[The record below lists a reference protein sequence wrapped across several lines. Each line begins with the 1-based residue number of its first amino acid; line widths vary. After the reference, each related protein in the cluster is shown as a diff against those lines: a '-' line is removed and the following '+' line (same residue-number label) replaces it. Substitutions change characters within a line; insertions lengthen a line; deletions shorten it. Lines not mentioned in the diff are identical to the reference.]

1 MTSLRPL
8 SWRPESALH
17 PLTRPLRSLAAAVLS
32 TASAALAR
40 LAQLVAAPEATPLP
54 RLPEVLEFY
63 ADSGAPEGALYLDGD
78 LVGYLP
84 GVKRL

>member
-8 SWRPESALH
+8 TWRPAAASRPWTH
-17 PLTRPLRSLAAAVLS
+17 PVRRLAAATLRG
-32 TASAALAR
+32 ASARLAR
-40 LAQLVAAPEATPLP
+40 LAQHVAEPEASPLP

-63 ADSGAPEGALYLDGD
+63 ADAGAPEGVLYLDGQ
-78 LVGYLP
+78 LYGYLP

>member
-8 SWRPESALH
+8 SWRTGSAPH
-17 PLTRPLRSLAAAVLS
+17 PWTRPWRSLAAALLRG
-32 TASAALAR
+32 ASSALAR
-40 LAQLVAAPEATPLP
+40 LAQQVAAPEATPLP
-54 RLPEVLEFY
+54 HLPEVLEFY
-63 ADSGAPEGALYLDGD
+63 SDAGAPEGALYLDGD

>member
-1 MTSLRPL
+1 MTSLKTL

-17 PLTRPLRSLAAAVLS
+17 PWTPPLRRLAA
-32 TASAALAR
+32 TALRGTSSALAR

-63 ADSGAPEGALYLDGD
+63 SDSSAPEGALYLDGQ